1 VPSTAPLVLFEVGKV
16 REVGVRTEGEIAEGA
31 MINDEAN

>member
-1 VPSTAPLVLFEVGKV
+1 LVLFDVGKV

-31 MINDEAN
+31 MITGEAD